1 MPKVK
6 NYIETKPI
14 SAALYEKRNPIGLTN
29 ATNICKIYTDVLG
42 NETKIYKEKFKL
54 SVDWMIV
61 VWYYNNRFVMTQFFR
76 PTK

>member
-1 MPKVK
+1 MLAIYSTMPKVK

-54 SVDWMIV
+54 SVD
-61 VWYYNNRFVMTQFFR
+61 
-76 PTK
+76 